1 MGAMTRVVAAA
12 AAIAAAG
19 VAGVLL
25 LGRAPDVPGVA
36 PTAPL
41 TVHTSFD
48 PPIALFGDRVV
59 ANIVVLADTRALDTS
74 KLRWSDDVAPLS
86 RLGAAQVS
94 RTTQG
99 RLLTVSIAVPTVCL
113 DDQCL
118 ADKGPMLLRL
128 PVARAE
134 APRRGG
140 GVEQASARWPVLELR
155 GRVDSSDLARS
166 PLPFRSDTSAPAV
179 TYRIAPGTLAPLLD
193 VLAALLVAGGVALAA
208 WQLVSHARRR
218 RSVDGR
224 TDLER
229 ALALV
234 REAQRRPPRD
244 RRLAVGLLAR
254 LLRPRDAALAG
265 DAGDLAWS
273 EPQPG
278 ADAVA
283 EIADRVEEA

>member
-1 MGAMTRVVAAA
+1 VGEVTRVVLAA
-12 AAIAAAG
+12 AAIAAAA

-41 TVHTSFD
+41 TVRTSFD

-59 ANIVVLADTRALDTS
+59 ANVLVLADTHALETS
-74 KLRWSDDVAPLS
+74 KLRWSVDVAPLS

-99 RLLTVSIAVPTVCL
+99 RLLTVSVAVPTVCL

-118 ADKGPMLLRL
+118 GDKGPMLLRL

-134 APRRGG
+134 APRSGG
-140 GVEQASARWPVLELR
+140 GIEQAKAAWPVLELR
-155 GRVDSSDLARS
+155 GRVDASDLAKS
-166 PLPFRSDTSAPAV
+166 PLPFRSETSAPAV
-179 TYRIAPGTLAPLLD
+179 TYRIAPGTLALLLD
-193 VLAALLVAGGVALAA
+193 ILAALLVAGGVALAA
-208 WQLVSHARRR
+208 RQVISQARQR

-234 REAQRRPPRD
+234 REAQSRPPRD

-254 LLRPRDAALAG
+254 ILRPRDAALAG

-283 EIADRVEEA
+283 ELADRVEQK

>member
-1 MGAMTRVVAAA
+1 MGTMTRVVLAA
-12 AAIAAAG
+12 AAIAAAA

-25 LGRAPDVPGVA
+25 LARAPDAPGVT
-36 PTAPL
+36 PKAPL
-41 TVHTSFD
+41 TVQTSFD
-48 PPIALFGDRVV
+48 PPIALFGDRVI
-59 ANIVVLADTRALDTS
+59 ANVVVLADTHALDTS
-74 KLRWSDDVAPLS
+74 KLRWSADVAPLS
-86 RLGAAQVS
+86 GLGATRVS

-113 DDQCL
+113 DEQCL

-140 GVEQASARWPVLELR
+140 GIEHAKAAWPALELR
-155 GRVDSSDLARS
+155 GRVDATDLAKS
-166 PLPFRSDTSAPAV
+166 PLPFRSDTSAPPV
-179 TYRIAPGTLAPLLD
+179 TYRIAPGTLALLLD
-193 VLAALLVAGGVALAA
+193 ILAALLVVGGVALAA
-208 WQLVSHARRR
+208 WQVLSQARRR

-234 REAQRRPPRD
+234 REAQSRPPRD

-254 LLRPRDAALAG
+254 LLRPRDPALAG
-265 DAGDLAWS
+265 TAGDLAWS
-273 EPQPG
+273 EPQPD
-278 ADAVA
+278 ADAVGDL
-283 EIADRVEEA
+283 ADRVEQA

>member
-1 MGAMTRVVAAA
+1 MTRVVVVAAAVAAA
-12 AAIAAAG
+12 A

-25 LGRAPDVPGVA
+25 LGRASDVAGVT
-36 PTAPL
+36 PVSPL
-41 TVHTSFD
+41 TIKTSFD
-48 PPIALFGDRVV
+48 PPIALFGDRVIAHV
-59 ANIVVLADTRALDTS
+59 VVLADRHLLDTS
-74 KLRWSDDVAPLS
+74 RLRISDDVAPLS

-99 RLLTVSIAVPTVCL
+99 RLLTVSVAVPAVCL
-113 DDQCL
+113 DEQCL
-118 ADKGPMLLRL
+118 ATKGPKLLRL

-140 GVEQASARWPVLELR
+140 GVERATAAWPKLELR
-155 GRVDSSDLARS
+155 SRVDATDLATS
-166 PLPFRSDTSAPAV
+166 PLPFRSDTSSPDV
-179 TYRIAPGTLAPLLD
+179 TYRIAPGTLALLLD
-193 VLAALLVAGGVALAA
+193 VLAALLVVAGVALAT
-208 WQLVSHARRR
+208 WQVVSQVRRR

-224 TDLER
+224 SDLER

-234 REAQRRPPRD
+234 RDAQTRTPRD

-265 DAGDLAWS
+265 TAGDLAWS
-273 EPQPG
+273 QPPPA

-283 EIADRVEEA
+283 ELADKAEQA

>member
-1 MGAMTRVVAAA
+1 MTRVLLVAAAVAAA
-12 AAIAAAG
+12 AVAA
-19 VAGVLL
+19 VLL
-25 LGRAPDVPGVA
+25 LGRAPDVGGAA
-36 PTAPL
+36 PEAPL
-41 TVHTSFD
+41 TVRTSFD

-59 ANIVVLADTRALDTS
+59 ATIVVLADTHVLDTS
-74 KLRWSDDVAPLS
+74 KLRWSDDVAPLA
-86 RLGAAQVS
+86 RLGSPQVS

-113 DDQCL
+113 DEQCL

-128 PVARAE
+128 PAARAE

-140 GVEQASARWPVLELR
+140 GTEHAKAAWPVLELR
-155 GRVDSSDLARS
+155 GRVDASDLAKS

-179 TYRIAPGTLAPLLD
+179 TYRIAPGTLAVLLD
-193 VLAALLVAGGVALAA
+193 VLAVLLVVAGIALATS
-208 WQLVSHARRR
+208 QVVSRTRRR
-218 RSVDGR
+218 RAVDRR

-234 REAQRRPPRD
+234 REAQSRTPRD

-265 DAGDLAWS
+265 TAGDLAWS
-273 EPQPG
+273 EPQPA

-283 EIADRVEEA
+283 ELADKVEQA